1 MIRVNILLC
10 DTFPGRLPDFIPNYE
25 SLFMDL
31 FAAIGEQVSYKIFQT
46 WQESLFMDLFA
57 SIGEQVSYKK
67 FQTWQGELPAS
78 VNTDEL
84 YLVPGSLDSAYD
96 DKPWIVALVKWIE
109 HAYCRGAKLMGVC
122 FGHQVIARAL
132 GGEVRRYDGGFGAGI
147 RASQVIDERMAPY
160 FPGQEMRLLYSHHD
174 QVTALP
180 QDAVLCA
187 TSDFCKNESFRIG
200 SQVVTFQGHP
210 EFTVDYSRHL
220 LLNHCDDVD
229 ENVRLKRSDLLRY
242 RALNA

>member
-1 MIRVNILLC
+1 MTRNINILLC

-31 FAAIGEQVSYKIFQT
+31 FASIGEQVSYKIFQT
-46 WQESLFMDLFA
+46 WQ
-57 SIGEQVSYKK
+57 
-67 FQTWQGELPAS
+67 GELPS
-78 VNTDEL
+78 SINSDEL

-122 FGHQVIARAL
+122 FGHQAIARAL
-132 GGEVRRYDGGFGAGI
+132 GGEVRQYEGGFGAGV
-147 RASQVIDERMAPY
+147 RASRVLDESMKAF

-174 QVTALP
+174 QVTVLP
-180 QDAVLCA
+180 QGAVLCA

-210 EFTVDYSRHL
+210 EFTVAYSRHL
-220 LLNHCDDVD
+220 LTNCSDDV
-229 ENVRLKRSDLLRY
+229 EPSVRDAALRSLDALVPQGAEAARFAIDLLFRQG
-242 RALNA
+242 

>member
-46 WQESLFMDLFA
+46 WQ
-57 SIGEQVSYKK
+57 
-67 FQTWQGELPAS
+67 GELPS
-78 VNTDEL
+78 TINPDEL

-109 HAYCRGAKLMGVC
+109 QAYCRGAKLMGVC
-122 FGHQVIARAL
+122 FGHQAIARAL
-132 GGEVRRYDGGFGAGI
+132 GGEVRKYDGGFGAGV
-147 RASQVIDERMAPY
+147 RESRVFDDEMKRF
-160 FPGQEMRLLYSHHD
+160 FPDGTMHLLYSHHD
-174 QVTALP
+174 QVISLP
-180 QDAVLCA
+180 QEAVLCA

-200 SQVVTFQGHP
+200 NQVVTFQGHP
-210 EFTVDYSRHL
+210 EFTVAYSRHL
-220 LLNHCDDVD
+220 LLNCCDDVD
-229 ENVRLKRSDLLRY
+229 EDVRLKALSSLDEMAPMGPVAARFALDLLFDRG
-242 RALNA
+242 